1 MNNIFCQKFRES
13 VGGKLSIMLVGGAP
27 LSQDTQKLIKSCL
40 NIKLIQGYASTETTG
55 AGCMMDPFDE
65 SLGRVG
71 APLLGSQIK
80 LIDWKEGGYRVTDS
94 PNPRGEMVVGSDSI
108 STGYF
113 KLDATTDEAFYS
125 DSENRRWFL
134 TGDIGEAFPD
144 GTFKIIDRKKDLIKL
159 QFGEYVSLGKV

>member
-1 MNNIFCQKFRES
+1 MNSKGFDTTLMDRIFCQKFRES

-65 SLGRVG
+65 SYGRVG

-80 LIDWKEGGYRVTDS
+80 LIDWKEGGY
-94 PNPRGEMVVGSDSI
+94 
-108 STGYF
+108 
-113 KLDATTDEAFYS
+113 
-125 DSENRRWFL
+125 
-134 TGDIGEAFPD
+134 
-144 GTFKIIDRKKDLIKL
+144 
-159 QFGEYVSLGKV
+159 